1 MRPRYIDADKCTAC
15 GLCTKYCPRHLV
27 DQYNEGLAIT
37 RPIHI
42 DYAQAVPATYFI
54 DPEACL
60 YLKHGTCQIC
70 VCTCQSKAIDFS
82 QKPEEKELHIGAV
95 IMAPGFGRV
104 PDATLAKYSYGQHPD
119 VMTSLEFERLL
130 CASGPFEGEVKCL
143 SDRRHPKRI
152 AFIQCVGSRDL
163 GCNNGYCSSVCCM
176 YAIKEAMVAKEH
188 DPEVEITIYYMD
200 MRTQGKGFD
209 AAQKKAESMGIKFVR
224 ARVADVMPW
233 DKNLKLTY
241 STMDGKHSFEPYDIV
256 VLSVGLDA
264 PADAKNLGEIAG
276 FALNEYDFCKTE
288 TFAPLLTTKPG
299 VFVAGAFQGPKD
311 IPESVTQSSAAAGLA
326 AGLIVKDRGKALV
339 HKTYPKEQKTGTD
352 EEVRIGVF
360 VCHCGINISSVVDV
374 ASVEQYTEGMEG
386 VVYHAQS
393 LYSCSQDAQEVLK
406 AKIKE
411 HNLNRV
417 VIAACSPRTHEPL
430 FQETLKDAGLNRCL
444 FEMVNIR
451 DHCSWVHANEPA
463 AATQKSMD
471 LVRMGIAKARHIQP
485 LPEQTVPVTAKALVL
500 GGGVAGLTAALTLA
514 EQGFH
519 TTVVEKEDTLG
530 GHLQHLSFTLQG
542 DTVSTVLGNLTDT
555 VKKNKKIEVLTN
567 TELTQVNGFVGN
579 FSSVLTT
586 TKGKKTTETTI
597 DHGVIII
604 ATGGREHRPEVVLG
618 NPVEYSEAI
627 VTQRELEKRLSGK
640 GKNLAPKSV
649 VMVQCAGSRGD
660 DLNYCSK
667 VCCNHAVKNALKIK
681 ALDPASQVIVLYRDM
696 RTYGFAEDSY
706 RQAREQGVV
715 FIPYTMDNKPKFK
728 SSGKK
733 TSVTFYD
740 PILRDEVTMN
750 PEVLALSV
758 GIVAEGTEEISKLL
772 KVPVNEDKF
781 FLEAHVKLR
790 PVELPVSGV
799 YVCGLAHSPKPGEEI
814 IVQAQA
820 AAAKASIPLCKGFV
834 SVEPTISCVDKE
846 TCIGCGLCESLCPY
860 QSIRITKDENGKR
873 KAETITASCK
883 GCGICASHCP
893 VFAISMGGFTDEQ
906 INAQITAFGA
916 K

>member
-15 GLCTKYCPRHLV
+15 GLCTKYCPKHLV
-27 DQYNEGLAIT
+27 DPYNEGLAIT

-42 DYAQAVPATYFI
+42 DYAQAVPATYYI

-82 QKPEEKELHIGAV
+82 QEPEEKELQIGAV

-104 PDATLAKYSYGQHPD
+104 PDETLAKYSYGLHPD

-209 AAQKKAESMGIKFVR
+209 AAQKKAESMGINFVR
-224 ARVADVMPW
+224 AKVADVMPW

-339 HKTYPKEQKTGTD
+339 HKTYPKEQATGKD

-411 HNLNRV
+411 HKLNRV

-451 DHCSWVHANEPA
+451 DHCSWVHANEPE
-463 AATQKSMD
+463 AATDKSKD

-485 LPEQTVPVTAKALVL
+485 LPEQTVPVTNKALIL
-500 GGGVAGLTAALTLA
+500 GGGVAGLTAALTIA
-514 EQGFH
+514 DQGFH
-519 TTVVEKEDTLG
+519 TYVVEKEDKLG
-530 GHLQHLSFTLQG
+530 GHLLHLAYTLQG
-542 DTVSTVLGNLTDT
+542 DTVSTVLSDLVDK

-567 TELTQVNGFVGN
+567 SQLTQVNGFVGN

-586 TKGKKTTETTI
+586 TKGKKATETTI

-618 NPVEYSEAI
+618 NPVKYSDT
-627 VTQRELEKRLSGK
+627 VLTQRELEQRLAGK

-681 ALDPASQVIVLYRDM
+681 ALDPASQIVVLYRDM
-696 RTYGFAEDSY
+696 RTYGFAEDAY
-706 RQAREQGVV
+706 RQAREKGVI
-715 FIPYTMDNKPKFK
+715 FIPYTLDNKPTFK

-733 TSVTFYD
+733 TSITFHD
-740 PILRDEVTMN
+740 PILQDEVTMT

-758 GIVAEGTEEISKLL
+758 GIVSEGTGELSKLL

-781 FLEAHVKLR
+781 LLEAHVKLR

-799 YVCGLAHSPKPGEEI
+799 YVCGLAHSPKPVEEI

-820 AAAKASIPLCKGFV
+820 AAAKAAIPLCKGFV
-834 SVEPTISCVDKE
+834 SVEPTISCVDKDA
-846 TCIGCGLCESLCPY
+846 CIGCGLCESLCPY

-893 VFAISMGGFTDEQ
+893 VFAISMGGYTDEQ